1 MEDFG
6 CIFVLC
12 LSINISLKASAIH
25 LHRAAD
31 FRCRQHTNALITHTC
46 TCKRTHAGTSC
57 RPSGTLI
64 YSQPFLSR
72 RRLSLLHLSLLFLPF
87 SPDKPETDNAGV
99 DRARNELYRDSFYV
113 IWSQCNYVNPSI
125 VRGTGFLSLAVTD
138 GKKKKFLGSNS
149 LQFFTPCNW
158 THHADYMI

>member
-6 CIFVLC
+6 YIFVLC
-12 LSINISLKASAIH
+12 LSINISLKAGIIH
-25 LHRAAD
+25 LHYATD

-57 RPSGTLI
+57 WLSGTLM

-87 SPDKPETDNAGV
+87 SPDKPKTHNTGV
-99 DRARNELYRDSFYV
+99 DRARHELYRDSFHV
-113 IWSQCNYVNPSI
+113 IWYQYNYVNPSI
-125 VRGTGFLSLAVTD
+125 VKGTGFLCLAVTD
-138 GKKKKFLGSNS
+138 GKKKFS
-149 LQFFTPCNW
+149 LSWVQLFTPCNW